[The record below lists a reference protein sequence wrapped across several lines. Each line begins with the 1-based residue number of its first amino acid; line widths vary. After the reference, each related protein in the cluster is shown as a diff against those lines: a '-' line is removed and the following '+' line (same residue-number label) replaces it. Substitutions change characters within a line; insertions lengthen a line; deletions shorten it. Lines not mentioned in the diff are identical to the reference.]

1 MLTME
6 QILNGTIDP
15 TEFAIDHL
23 GLDLISSDVE
33 VIFDIGT
40 GDQTF
45 AKEAINKGFKVLKTD
60 ARPQWYKVEDVIKVK
75 VDYEDSTCYVIEPR
89 VYFIDQ
95 FGNRR
100 IDLIATEEI
109 ETRTLE
115 QIITENSTA
124 EISNTVVKISD
135 VNPHDIFREI
145 KFLRD
150 LRALIL
156 CLTYSKSLERSAFI
170 STLQLNFDNV
180 EDKSN
185 KEVLYVRC
193 FNNKRALEKPD
204 SRVLGSDNDT
214 CCRLHDDNH

>member
-75 VDYEDSTCYVIEPR
+75 VDYEDGTCYVIEPR
-89 VYFIDQ
+89 VYFIDE

-135 VNPHDIFREI
+135 VNLRYFIETCGTNMQELINEIRKLIEYAGENGTIEKQDIDSLCI
-145 KFLRD
+145 KKLESVIFD
-150 LRALIL
+150 LTDNLGKKETNKALQVLKNLIYAKGN
-156 CLTYSKSLERSAFI
+156 TSAARWFA
-170 STLQLNFDNV
+170 
-180 EDKSN
+180 
-185 KEVLYVRC
+185 Y
-193 FNNKRALEKPD
+193 
-204 SRVLGSDNDT
+204 
-214 CCRLHDDNH
+214 